1 MNRARAID
9 ALASGEVFD
18 VLVIGGGATGLGA
31 ALDATTRGYRTAL
44 VEQHD
49 FAKATSSRSTKLI
62 HGGVRYLRQGNIS
75 LVRESLRER
84 ALLLRNAPDLSR
96 VQSFVVPAYSQFDR
110 AFYGIGLK
118 AYDALAGK
126 AGPGASTIL
135 SRDEAIRELPTV
147 RAEKLVGGVRY
158 FDGQFDDAA
167 LAIRIAAA
175 CAERGGFLA
184 NYVRVEQLVKEQGK
198 VAGAIA
204 RDVESGRELR
214 IRARVV
220 INATG
225 VFTDSVR
232 KLDDVAA
239 SPMLTMSQ
247 GAHIV
252 LDRSFLPG
260 DSALMI
266 PKTADGRVLFAIPW
280 QDRVL
285 VGTTDVPVKETALEP
300 KPFASEIEFLVEHT
314 GRYLTRAPTD
324 SEILSTFAGL
334 RPLVKSGP
342 PRSTSTLSRDHTI
355 VISTSGL
362 VTITGGKWT
371 TYRRMAEEVVTR
383 AAEFAGLKPA
393 RSQTETLSLASS
405 RKAADVTE
413 TIHPLLAHSAADV
426 VYAVR
431 NEMARTVEDFLS
443 RRTRALLRD
452 ARAATEAAPAVA
464 QIMAK
469 ELNRDAAWIQQQVS
483 EFQQLAANY
492 LWPRA

>member
-9 ALASGEVFD
+9 ALASGEAFD

-84 ALLLRNAPDLSR
+84 ALLLRNAPDLAR

-126 AGPGASTIL
+126 AGLGGSTIL
-135 SRDEAIRELPTV
+135 SREEAIRELPTV

-167 LAIRIAAA
+167 LAMRLACA

-184 NYVRVEQLVKEQGK
+184 NYVRVEQLVKEQGR

-204 RDVESGRELR
+204 RDIETGRELR

-247 GAHIV
+247 GAHIM

-285 VGTTDVPVKETALEP
+285 VGTTDVPVNDAALEP
-300 KPFASEIEFLVEHT
+300 RPLAKEIQFLVEHT
-314 GRYLTRAPTD
+314 ARYLTRTPSD

-334 RPLVKSGP
+334 RPLVKSGAA
-342 PRSTSTLSRDHTI
+342 RSTAKLSRDHTI

-371 TYRRMAEEVVTR
+371 TYRRMAEDVVTR

-393 RSQTETLSLASS
+393 RSQTETLALAAHG
-405 RKAADVTE
+405 RE
-413 TIHPLLAHSAADV
+413 QGRGEMIHPRLSHSTVDV
-426 VYAVR
+426 VHSVR

-452 ARAATEAAPAVA
+452 ARAAAEAAPAVA

-469 ELNRDAAWIQQQVS
+469 ELNRDAVWVQQQVS